1 MFVDKENHIDIAM
14 PMYNL
19 IEYSDNYSN
28 TLRSLWQF
36 KRDQVPGNIVDLSI
50 CNSKSFE
57 YKAVLVG
64 KTAEAVENTNR
75 SVKNSCSIKVLK
87 SLFEISK
94 NAINYLQNP
103 F

>member
-19 IEYSDNYSN
+19 IEYSDNYSD
-28 TLRSLWQF
+28 TLGNLWQF
-36 KRDQVPGNIVDLSI
+36 KRDQFSGNIVDLSI

-64 KTAEAVENTNR
+64 KTAEAVKNTNR
-75 SVKNSCSIKVLK
+75 SVKNSCSIKVL
-87 SLFEISK
+87 E
-94 NAINYLQNP
+94 
-103 F
+103 